1 MQRTEEI
8 EACRIRD
15 IVNSVF
21 LVPAIAY
28 QDYSDF
34 DSELKQYNS
43 EHELFL
49 AINTAIKNKAFS
61 VNFSIYYPEAKGYF
75 FSDKRE
81 LDKKKSNGATFR
93 YIASGWGLIQL
104 QIDLKNQIKPK
115 VRVAVNTQ
123 KRAEAWSQTY
133 PEFKDPALWDW
144 KFVEKQARR
153 IIRVLKQSA

>member
-8 EACRIRD
+8 EVCRIRN

-75 FSDKRE
+75 FSVI
-81 LDKKKSNGATFR
+81 S
-93 YIASGWGLIQL
+93 
-104 QIDLKNQIKPK
+104 
-115 VRVAVNTQ
+115 
-123 KRAEAWSQTY
+123 
-133 PEFKDPALWDW
+133 
-144 KFVEKQARR
+144 
-153 IIRVLKQSA
+153 